1 MTIPY
6 LSLISFNSGTVV
18 SDGWKPYLVFD
29 YVVTTHKFNPTMYKV
44 SDVSH
49 KEKLHTTIM
58 KLHNE
63 GWGYTKIHKY
73 LRENG
78 FEIGKSRSTVHTMI
92 KRIKKR
98 KKILSKSMLKTIN
111 NFRINFFYKRP

>member
-1 MTIPY
+1 M
-6 LSLISFNSGTVV
+6 V
-18 SDGWKPYLVFD
+18 SDGWKPYFVFE
-29 YVVTTHKFNPTMYKV
+29 YVVTTHKFNPTMYSV
-44 SDVSH
+44 VDVSH
-49 KEKLHTTIM
+49 RENLHKTIM

-98 KKILSKSMLKTIN
+98 KQFLSNETKGRFGSFRVEIKKT
-111 NFRINFFYKRP
+111 

>member
-1 MTIPY
+1 MFDIEQPTLSY
-6 LSLISFNSGTVV
+6 LLDRGVLS
-18 SDGWKPYLVFD
+18 SDVWKPYLVFE
-29 YVVTTHKFNPTMYKV
+29 YVVTTHKFNPTMYSV
-44 SDVSH
+44 VDVSH
-49 KEKLHTTIM
+49 RENLHKTIM

-63 GWGYTKIHKY
+63 GWGYTKIHRY

-98 KKILSKSMLKTIN
+98 KQFLSNETKGRFGSFRVEIKKT
-111 NFRINFFYKRP
+111 